1 MRRTGD
7 KPIASYDDKRTFNL
21 HTLYSCRLEKGKEIS
36 IKYMLGLINSKLL
49 KFVYQQ
55 RLGTEVGRTFA
66 EIKIV
71 YIRQLP
77 IRTIDFNNSK
87 EKEAHDK
94 LVALVD
100 RMLELNRKKNVLP
113 PSSERERIEREIAVT
128 DEKIDEIV
136 YGLYGLTEEEIRVV
150 ESA

>member
-1 MRRTGD
+1 MIYETSLNH
-7 KPIASYDDKRTFNL
+7 KFL
-21 HTLYSCRLEKGKEIS
+21 
-36 IKYMLGLINSKLL
+36 LGLLNSRFLNYYHCCL
-49 KFVYQQ
+49 VPE
-55 RLGTEVGRTFA
+55 LGKAFA
-66 EIKIV
+66 EIKIANLKK
-71 YIRQLP
+71 LP

-87 EKEAHDK
+87 EKEVHDK

-100 RMLELNRKKNVLP
+100 RMLELNKKKNALP

-150 ESA
+150 EEK